1 MPSIVTVP
9 SPSDTRCTF
18 TEDGTSR
25 AIALSTAVA
34 VEVRTESGSATPP
47 RVTESTRTATRPALA
62 YGAPVMTNCT
72 APKKMTFAVAVRRT
86 PLVVVLTTGSRTVT
100 PFTVCGNEDAAALV
114 SSASVTVSVNADDG
128 VAVAVAVEVAD
139 GVGVT
144 ERVGDA
150 LRRAT
155 FAVGDGKTTRDGT
168 QSRVSRKATS
178 TPAARNATRAAD
190 LTRYASRRRRRPS
203 QSQ

>member
-34 VEVRTESGSATPP
+34 VDVRTESGSATPP
-47 RVTESTRTATRPALA
+47 RVTVSTRTATRPSLA
-62 YGAPVMTNCT
+62 YGAPVITNCT
-72 APKKMTFAVAVRRT
+72 APKKMTFAVAVKRT

-100 PFTVCGNEDAAALV
+100 PFTVCGNEDAAAFV
-114 SSASVTVSVNADDG
+114 SSASVTVRVNADDG
-128 VAVAVAVEVAD
+128 VVVAVGVAD

-150 LRRAT
+150 LRTAT
-155 FAVGDGKTTRDGT
+155 VAVGDGKTTRDGT
-168 QSRVSRKATS
+168 QSRVSRNARRI
-178 TPAARNATRAAD
+178 PAARNAIRAAD
-190 LTRYASRRRRRPS
+190 LTR
-203 QSQ
+203 

>member
-18 TEDGTSR
+18 TEDGTSL

-62 YGAPVMTNCT
+62 NGAPVMTNCT

-100 PFTVCGNEDAAALV
+100 PFTVCGNEDAAAAV

-128 VAVAVAVEVAD
+128 VAVAVGVAD

-150 LRRAT
+150 LRGAM
-155 FAVGDGKTTRDGT
+155 VGVGEGKTTRDGT
-168 QSRVSRKATS
+168 QSRVSRKATA

>member
-9 SPSDTRCTF
+9 SPSVTRCTF
-18 TEDGTSR
+18 TDDGTSR
-25 AIALSTAVA
+25 AIALSTDVA

-47 RVTESTRTATRPALA
+47 RVTASTRTATRPALA
-62 YGAPVMTNCT
+62 YGTPVITNCT

-86 PLVVVLTTGSRTVT
+86 PLVVVRTTGSRTVT
-100 PFTVCGNEDAAALV
+100 PFTVCGNDDAAAVV

-128 VAVAVAVEVAD
+128 VAVAVAVAD

-150 LRRAT
+150 LRAAT
-155 FAVGDGKTTRDGT
+155 LAVGGGKTTRDGT
-168 QSRVSRKATS
+168 QSR
-178 TPAARNATRAAD
+178 ATR
-190 LTRYASRRRRRPS
+190 
-203 QSQ
+203 

>member
-1 MPSIVTVP
+1 MTVP
-9 SPSDTRCTF
+9 SPSDTRCTL
-18 TEDGTSR
+18 TEGGTSR
-25 AIALSTAVA
+25 AIALSTEVA
-34 VEVRTESGSATPP
+34 VDVRTESGSATPP

-62 YGAPVMTNCT
+62 YGAPVITNCT

-100 PFTVCGNEDAAALV
+100 PFTVCGNEEAAAFV
-114 SSASVTVSVNADDG
+114 SSASVTVRLNADGGVVVG
-128 VAVAVAVEVAD
+128 VAVAD

-150 LRRAT
+150 LRTAT
-155 FAVGDGKTTRDGT
+155 VAVGDGKTTRDGT
-168 QSRVSRKATS
+168 QSRVSSKAMTI
-178 TPAARNATRAAD
+178 PAAMKAIRAAD
-190 LTRYASRRRRRPS
+190 LTRYASRRRIRPS

>member
-9 SPSDTRCTF
+9 SPSVTRCTF
-18 TEDGTSR
+18 TEDGTR
-25 AIALSTAVA
+25 RPIALSTAVA
-34 VEVRTESGSATPP
+34 VDVRTESGSATPP
-47 RVTESTRTATRPALA
+47 RLTESTRTATRPALA
-62 YGAPVMTNCT
+62 YGAPVITNCT

-100 PFTVCGNEDAAALV
+100 PFTVYGKEESAAFV

-128 VAVAVAVEVAD
+128 VAVAVRVAN

-150 LRRAT
+150 LRTAT
-155 FAVGDGKTTRDGT
+155 LAVGEGKTTRDGT
-168 QSRVSRKATS
+168 QSR
-178 TPAARNATRAAD
+178 ATR
-190 LTRYASRRRRRPS
+190 
-203 QSQ
+203 

>member
-34 VEVRTESGSATPP
+34 VDVRTESGSATPP
-47 RVTESTRTATRPALA
+47 RVTVSTRTATRPSLA
-62 YGAPVMTNCT
+62 YGAPVITNCT
-72 APKKMTFAVAVRRT
+72 APKKMTFAVAVKRT

-100 PFTVCGNEDAAALV
+100 PFTVCGNEDAAAFV

-128 VAVAVAVEVAD
+128 VFVAVGVAD
-139 GVGVT
+139 GMGVI
-144 ERVGDA
+144 EDVGDA
-150 LRRAT
+150 LRAAT
-155 FAVGDGKTTRDGT
+155 VAVGDGKTTRDGT
-168 QSRVSRKATS
+168 QSRVSRRAATI
-178 TPAARNATRAAD
+178 PAARNTTRAAD
-190 LTRYASRRRRRPS
+190 FTG
-203 QSQ
+203 

>member
-34 VEVRTESGSATPP
+34 VDVRTESGSATPP

-62 YGAPVMTNCT
+62 KGAPVITNCT

-128 VAVAVAVEVAD
+128 VAVAVEVAD

-155 FAVGDGKTTRDGT
+155 VVVGDGKTTRDGT
-168 QSRVSRKATS
+168 QSRVSRKATT
-178 TPAARNATRAAD
+178 TPAARSAIRAAD

-203 QSQ
+203 Q

>member
-34 VEVRTESGSATPP
+34 VDVRTESGSATPP

-62 YGAPVMTNCT
+62 YGAPVITNCT
-72 APKKMTFAVAVRRT
+72 APKKTTFAVAVRRT

-100 PFTVCGNEDAAALV
+100 PFTVCGNEDAAAFV
-114 SSASVTVSVNADDG
+114 SSASVTVSVNAEDG
-128 VAVAVAVEVAD
+128 VLVAVGLTD
-139 GVGVT
+139 GLGVI

-150 LRRAT
+150 LRTAT
-155 FAVGDGKTTRDGT
+155 VAVGDGKTTRDGT
-168 QSRVSRKATS
+168 QSRVSRKAT
-178 TPAARNATRAAD
+178 TIPAARNATRAAD
-190 LTRYASRRRRRPS
+190 LTRYASRRRSCPS